1 MSERRPRKTVPL
13 SSTPPSAQE
22 WVSQGKERAP
32 RGERLK
38 RLTLDIPEDLHKDL
52 KRLALEE
59 DTTMLDLV
67 QALIEERVKQAQQQ
81 RGTP

>member
-1 MSERRPRKTVPL
+1 MSERRPRKTVPMV
-13 SSTPPSAQE
+13 SKPPSAQQ

-32 RGERLK
+32 RAERLK
-38 RLTLDIPEDLHKDL
+38 RLTLDIPEDLHKAL

-59 DTTMLDLV
+59 DTTMLELV
-67 QALIEERVKQAQQQ
+67 QTLIEERVQQAQQ